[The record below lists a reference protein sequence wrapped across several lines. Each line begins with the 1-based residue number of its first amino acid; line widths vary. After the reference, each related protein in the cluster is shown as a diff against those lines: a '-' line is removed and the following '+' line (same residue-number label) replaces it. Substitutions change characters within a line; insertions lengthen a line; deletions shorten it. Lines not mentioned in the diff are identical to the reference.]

1 MRNSYILNGLFLKLC
16 VYAYYHMNIDIS
28 LWKFDQAIFEGV
40 IALEIFIWNNT
51 VKRVKYE
58 LTQAEGEFLIS
69 MGSSIYLRHCTQIF

>member
-1 MRNSYILNGLFLKLC
+1 
-16 VYAYYHMNIDIS
+16 MNIDIS

-40 IALEIFIWNNT
+40 IVLEIFIWNNT

-69 MGSSIYLRHCTQIF
+69 MGSSI